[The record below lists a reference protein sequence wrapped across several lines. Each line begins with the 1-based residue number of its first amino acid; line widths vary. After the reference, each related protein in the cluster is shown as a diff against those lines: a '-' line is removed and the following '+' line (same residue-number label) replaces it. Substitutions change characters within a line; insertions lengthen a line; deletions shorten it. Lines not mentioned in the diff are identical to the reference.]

1 MDSFALAYVPS
12 NDKNDENNAN
22 KEHFSVKVNINL
34 WTQCGWDDETPVLD
48 IGLMLSHLSDA
59 KKIRLYLPFQVEKE
73 DLEDLCECLSK
84 DANLLGA
91 VFNEPYRSADVT
103 SNSKKVEVM
112 KEGDAKKTEFIL
124 YKLDFLSPND
134 VKLIPYKKNKGT
146 YLEFDPH
153 FIKGTTNDVSC
164 DQYYLRFRIRTPLL
178 KECVREYK
186 APNRYFETLVNSTY
200 MVDIRFNNTRSMERS
215 LVQEMTAQDGWSLA
229 PINGLHF
236 LLMTKV
242 DVDVDANFGSSRV
255 LEKDIWDKYVNLS
268 DKEKRKTEDIIAYHS
283 SKKLQKDAMSVNEK
297 GDIGSWEFFTRLKA
311 GKCGPIT
318 IIPYALLLILLN
330 VISNLTFNILL
341 TILPQEALNG
351 PSMYVQLEALMV
363 LIILFCI
370 VLLSLNWKNL
380 ITKLKKEH

>member
-1 MDSFALAYVPS
+1 
-12 NDKNDENNAN
+12 
-22 KEHFSVKVNINL
+22 
-34 WTQCGWDDETPVLD
+34 
-48 IGLMLSHLSDA
+48 
-59 KKIRLYLPFQVEKE
+59 
-73 DLEDLCECLSK
+73 
-84 DANLLGA
+84 
-91 VFNEPYRSADVT
+91 
-103 SNSKKVEVM
+103 
-112 KEGDAKKTEFIL
+112 
-124 YKLDFLSPND
+124 
-134 VKLIPYKKNKGT
+134 
-146 YLEFDPH
+146 
-153 FIKGTTNDVSC
+153 
-164 DQYYLRFRIRTPLL
+164 
-178 KECVREYK
+178 
-186 APNRYFETLVNSTY
+186 
-200 MVDIRFNNTRSMERS
+200 
-215 LVQEMTAQDGWSLA
+215 
-229 PINGLHF
+229 
-236 LLMTKV
+236 MTKV

-380 ITKLKKEH
+380 IAKLKKEH

>member
-1 MDSFALAYVPS
+1 MTDLDSFALAYVPS

-91 VFNEPYRSADVT
+91 VFNEPYS
-103 SNSKKVEVM
+103 S
-112 KEGDAKKTEFIL
+112 
-124 YKLDFLSPND
+124 ND
-134 VKLIPYKKNKGT
+134 VKLIPYKENKGT
-146 YLEFDPH
+146 YLEFDPY

-380 ITKLKKEH
+380 IAKLKKEH